1 MDLLA
6 WYQSVGTDNTALT
19 LDGQEVSFAGLGV
32 LAVIKSH
39 LEWRR
44 RLEEYVDGWGEILE
58 ASKVVAD
65 DVCVLGKWLY
75 HGPQRFTLG
84 LYPEYAELIEAHRRF
99 HLYAGRVVTCYL
111 VKGAAAA
118 RARIQQEFDGYSREI
133 VRLLQALMEREKG
146 AA

>member
-6 WYQSVGTDNTALT
+6 WYQSVGKDNTALA
-19 LDGQEVSFAGLGV
+19 LDGQVVSFAGLDV

-44 RLEEYVDGWGEILE
+44 RLEEYVDGRGEILDV
-58 ASKVVAD
+58 SKVVAD

-75 HGPQRFTLG
+75 YGPQRFTLG

-111 VKGAAAA
+111 AKGPAAAKE
-118 RARIQQEFDGYSREI
+118 RIQQEFDLYSREI
-133 VRLLQALMEREKG
+133 VRLLQALMEREKST
-146 AA
+146 A